1 MKYKKILFVV
11 PMVTMLGTPI
21 IISPITASAA
31 ETITN
36 NTAQINTIKGY
47 LLKNGVAT
55 PIYENTK
62 LLNSN
67 QVGPVSPE
75 FPTLSADPL
84 VGVPKEGTTITESG
98 NMGDVLYFDNNMS
111 SDEFV
116 GNSEKGHL
124 PNGKV
129 GKKYFQ
135 KTWEGI
141 ISGFYDPD
149 TFELY
154 PMINITNAQ
163 KEVPNSVFQKIIDI
177 FDGQTKIKRE
187 TKYELIDSAIT
198 DRSVKY
204 QYSKAIAS
212 GLTTTDVFG
221 FSATLGWKVSAKIG
235 GGIIPAEVTTEMSG
249 SLTTNYNHTITITS
263 SETRTQQFSVDKVD
277 NPSYQYDKYAVA
289 AYQLRSTYTIIPGS
303 NLQKFLNDS
312 GYKLANKVYKYSEDQ
327 LYFGVTPGSHL

>member
-1 MKYKKILFVV
+1 MTYKKMLLTTS
-11 PMVTMLGTPI
+11 MVMMLGTPVI
-21 IISPITASAA
+21 CSPITASAA
-31 ETITN
+31 ETTTN
-36 NTAQINTIKGY
+36 NTAQTNTVKGY

-55 PIYENTK
+55 PVYENTK
-62 LLNSN
+62 LLKYN

-98 NMGDVLYFDNNMS
+98 NMGDVLYLDNNMN
-111 SDEFV
+111 SDESV

-135 KTWEGI
+135 KTSEGI
-141 ISGFYDPD
+141 LSGFYDPD

-154 PMINITNAQ
+154 PMNNITDLQ
-163 KEVPNSVFQKIIDI
+163 KHSPNSIRQHIIDI

-198 DRSVKY
+198 DRSIKY

-235 GGIIPAEVTTEMSG
+235 SGIIPAELTTEMSG
-249 SLTTNYNHTITITS
+249 SLTTNYNHTITVTS

-277 NPSYQYDKYAVA
+277 NPSYQYDKYTVA

-303 NLQKFLNDS
+303 NLQKFLNNS
-312 GYKLANKVYKYSEDQ
+312 GSKLANKVYKYNEEQ